1 MGHILSY
8 TEDTEKQRASR
19 KGCGPV
25 VKMAAL
31 APKGVFEEEEIR
43 VYSFEEEPHERHFDY
58 WDRNWEDAA

>member
-1 MGHILSY
+1 M
-8 TEDTEKQRASR
+8 
-19 KGCGPV
+19 

-43 VYSFEEEPHERHFDY
+43 VYSFEEEPHERRFDD